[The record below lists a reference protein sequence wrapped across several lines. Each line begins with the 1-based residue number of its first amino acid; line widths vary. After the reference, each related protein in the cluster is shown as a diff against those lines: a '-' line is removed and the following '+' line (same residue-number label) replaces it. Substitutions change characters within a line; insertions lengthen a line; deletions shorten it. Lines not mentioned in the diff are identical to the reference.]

1 MGISSALAMAI
12 TRLRAAGGI
21 RSPRIPV
28 ANGSASRR
36 PGSRVTMRVMDFY
49 RCELAE
55 DGDGNRDSIR
65 ENWVPIDI
73 PHILFQLGV
82 DVFGRMRHQ
91 FRQTGAISASEFLVG
106 G

>member
-1 MGISSALAMAI
+1 
-12 TRLRAAGGI
+12 
-21 RSPRIPV
+21 
-28 ANGSASRR
+28 
-36 PGSRVTMRVMDFY
+36 MRVMDFY
-49 RCELAE
+49 RCELTAS
-55 DGDGNRDSIR
+55 GDSIC